1 MKHHSQFT
9 LIVFDLMFVF
19 FIIEVIWCNSIAIRL
34 TLELDDEVFLI
45 FATLGRVLSDETFLV
60 IDFNRF
66 AGEVV
71 CLEIRENL
79 RQGLS
84 LDIFPH
90 VEQ

>member
-9 LIVFDLMFVF
+9 LIVFDLMFVC
-19 FIIEVIWCNSIAIRL
+19 FIIKVIWCNSIAIRL

-45 FATLGRVLSDETFLV
+45 FATLGRVLSNETFLV

-66 AGEVV
+66 SCEVV

-79 RQGLS
+79 WQGLS
-84 LDIFPH
+84 LDILPH
-90 VEQ
+90 IEQ